1 LRKKRFAYDRKK
13 SNEAIFYT
21 FLFMAV
27 ERIRKRHRGFCVVRI
42 ALIRKTRNPER
53 ISMKYG
59 C

>member
-1 LRKKRFAYDRKK
+1 MTEKK

-21 FLFMAV
+21 FLFLTV

-42 ALIRKTRNPER
+42 ALIRKARNPER